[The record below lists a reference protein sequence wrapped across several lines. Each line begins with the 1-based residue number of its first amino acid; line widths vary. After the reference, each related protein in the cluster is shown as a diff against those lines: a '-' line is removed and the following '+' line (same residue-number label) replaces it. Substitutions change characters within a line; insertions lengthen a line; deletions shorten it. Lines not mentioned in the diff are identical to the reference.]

1 MEKRMG
7 QLAGVLSGPI
17 GIPGQHRPRF
27 PYGHHHLQSLCL
39 PSPIP
44 SCDFYGRL
52 VRRSHYRRAGR
63 HARSGQGSG
72 RGLRCRYPHERHR
85 CRSGSRWSDLLLLWW
100 SRNRRWDLSGPM
112 AGQDTRSGSQP
123 RRRHRQGDSS
133 ASALL
138 GLLTSS
144 RRDHQARDR

>member
-17 GIPGQHRPRF
+17 GISGQYRPRLA
-27 PYGHHHLQSLCL
+27 YGHYHLQSLCV

-52 VRRSHYRRAGR
+52 VGRSHYRRASR

-72 RGLRCRYPHERHR
+72 RGLRCRYAHERHR
-85 CRSGSRWSDLLLLWW
+85 RRGGSRWSDLLLLWW
-100 SRNRRWDLSGPM
+100 PRNRRWDLSGPM
-112 AGQDTRSGSQP
+112 ARQDTRGGSQP
-123 RRRHRQGDSS
+123 RRRHRQGNSS
-133 ASALL
+133 AAALF

-144 RRDHQARDR
+144 RGDHQARDR